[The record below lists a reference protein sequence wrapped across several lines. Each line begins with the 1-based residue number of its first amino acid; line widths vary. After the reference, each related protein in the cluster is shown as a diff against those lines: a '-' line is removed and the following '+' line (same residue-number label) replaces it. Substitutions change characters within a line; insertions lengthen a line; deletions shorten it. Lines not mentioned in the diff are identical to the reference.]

1 MLEEIIR
8 GVGKWVKCL
17 IISLLCDL
25 SGLKE
30 LEMELFERRV
40 EVIGMYKKKNWNK
53 ISIFNEY

>member
-8 GVGKWVKCL
+8 GVGEWVKCL

-30 LEMELFERRV
+30 LEMELFEKRV
-40 EVIGMYKKKNWNK
+40 EVIGMYKKKNGIK
-53 ISIFNEY
+53 